1 MTLHATLPNG
11 PYGKLGV
18 SNSGKIINTTDSCK
32 TIHDTGKYLLWQTC
46 LLLAVYNW
54 GNPER
59 ASHKCE
65 VCAVCLF
72 VCPSVCCSFRT
83 FMTRKYTRVVLILR
97 GTCIYC
103 QERRK
108 IKSITHN
115 G

>member
-32 TIHDTGKYLLWQTC
+32 TIHDTGQCLLWQTC
-46 LLLAVYNW
+46 LLLTVYNW
-54 GNPER
+54 GNPEQ

-65 VCAVCLF
+65 VCALYL
-72 VCPSVCCSFRT
+72 SVCCSVRT

-97 GTCIYC
+97 RTCIYC
-103 QERRK
+103 QERSK
-108 IKSITHN
+108 LKSITHN